1 MKHFALSACGLLLAL
16 PLAAAADSYR
26 CESGE
31 LVRRIE
37 IVYEP
42 GRAVPCEVHY
52 HKDSESPGAP
62 QVLWTA
68 QNEAGYCEARAA
80 ELAETLRGHGWS
92 CTAATTDDAGEPE
105 EDDTDALAPAA
116 DVG

>member
-1 MKHFALSACGLLLAL
+1 MSHRRLSLACLLLVL
-16 PLAAAADSYR
+16 PGAAAATEYTCTQGD
-26 CESGE
+26 

-52 HKDSESPGAP
+52 YKDTEAPGER

-68 QNEAGYCEARAA
+68 QNEAGYCEARTG
-80 ELAETLRGHGWS
+80 ELVERLRGHGWECS
-92 CTAATTDDAGEPE
+92 ASAPDEDAEDGV
-105 EDDTDALAPAA
+105 DDTDALTPSQ
-116 DVG
+116 